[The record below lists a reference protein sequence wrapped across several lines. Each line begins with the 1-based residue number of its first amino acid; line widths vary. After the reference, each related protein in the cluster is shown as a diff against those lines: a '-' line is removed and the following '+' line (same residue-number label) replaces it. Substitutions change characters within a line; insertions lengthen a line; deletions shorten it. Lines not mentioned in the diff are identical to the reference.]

1 MIQIES
7 RPKINNRRKYPR
19 MDLTNRCSITIV
31 SENKVIEGK
40 LDNISANGFAF
51 LCDAPF
57 FADSKGTDI
66 LLNILSFD
74 LPDQAALEGHII
86 RSSDDEGMY
95 IVGCQMPEDN
105 MAIKDYVEQLL
116 G

>member
-1 MIQIES
+1 ME
-7 RPKINNRRKYPR
+7 
-19 MDLTNRCSITIV
+19 
-31 SENKVIEGK
+31 
-40 LDNISANGFAF
+40 NISANGFAF

-95 IVGCQMPEDN
+95 IVGCQMPGDDFF
-105 MAIKDYVEQLL
+105 IRDYVKSRL
-116 G
+116 

>member
-1 MIQIES
+1 ME
-7 RPKINNRRKYPR
+7 
-19 MDLTNRCSITIV
+19 
-31 SENKVIEGK
+31 
-40 LDNISANGFAF
+40 NISANGFAF

-95 IVGCQMPEDN
+95 IVGCQLPEDN

>member
-1 MIQIES
+1 MPTFPISVILQLRTPEKPS
-7 RPKINNRRKYPR
+7 RDVWKISVPT
-19 MDLTNRCSITIV
+19 DLLS
-31 SENKVIEGK
+31 
-40 LDNISANGFAF
+40 
-51 LCDAPF
+51 

>member
-1 MIQIES
+1 ME
-7 RPKINNRRKYPR
+7 
-19 MDLTNRCSITIV
+19 
-31 SENKVIEGK
+31 
-40 LDNISANGFAF
+40 NISANGFAF

-86 RSSDDEGMY
+86 RSSDARRHVYRRLPDAGRQY
-95 IVGCQMPEDN
+95 GN
-105 MAIKDYVEQLL
+105 
-116 G
+116 